1 MTDNPRLADKIRR
14 LSDIFSSADT
24 VVVAYSGGVD
34 STFLAKVAY
43 DTLGSRALALTAVS
57 PSLAA
62 AELDDAKSV
71 AAQIGVRHELVDSH
85 ELSDPRYLANGPD
98 RCYFCKVEVYGLLAS
113 YARERGFAAV
123 VDGTNLDDLRD
134 LRPGRKAAKEH
145 GVLSPLVDAGFTK
158 ADVREASR
166 SLGLPTADK
175 PSMAC
180 LSSRIPCG
188 TPVSVEALHQIEAA
202 EKLMRD
208 MGLGQLR
215 VRHHVDIARV
225 EVDPAGFPTV
235 IERRDEI
242 VEGLKALGYVY
253 VTLDLE
259 GYRTGS
265 TNRARGSS
273 DRKKA
278 RDGR

>member
-1 MTDNPRLADKIRR
+1 MIDDPRLADKIRR

-34 STFLAKVAY
+34 STFLAKVAF
-43 DTLGSRALALTAVS
+43 DTLGSRALAVTAVS

-62 AELDDAKSV
+62 SELDEAKSV
-71 AAQIGVRHELVDSH
+71 AAQIGVRHEMVDSH
-85 ELSDPRYLANGPD
+85 ELDDPRYLANGPD

-113 YARERGFAAV
+113 FARERGFAAV

-158 ADVREASR
+158 ADVRMASR
-166 SLGLPTADK
+166 ALGLPTADK

-188 TPVSVEALHQIEAA
+188 TPVSVE
-202 EKLMRD
+202 
-208 MGLGQLR
+208 
-215 VRHHVDIARV
+215 
-225 EVDPAGFPTV
+225 
-235 IERRDEI
+235 
-242 VEGLKALGYVY
+242 
-253 VTLDLE
+253 
-259 GYRTGS
+259 
-265 TNRARGSS
+265 
-273 DRKKA
+273 
-278 RDGR
+278 